1 MKKSLIF
8 FFILILLF
16 IPTIVGKNIYVSP
29 NGSDFNDGTINN
41 PFRTIAHAIKE
52 ANIIT
57 NNIQTII
64 LRKGTYFQSNSLT
77 ISNQKDLKITAYSNE
92 KVIISGGQE
101 LDKNCIKDR
110 KSVV

>member
-77 ISNQKDLKITAYSNE
+77 IF
-92 KVIISGGQE
+92 
-101 LDKNCIKDR
+101 
-110 KSVV
+110 KSF